1 MTNKLTQL
9 FDIRNVIGALL
20 GIYGVVLTIAGF
32 APALLRERDKG
43 ANSAAANPVDLYFG
57 TEANWWVGLALIA
70 VSAVFIT
77 WALVRPVK
85 VAEPAPSESGPESAS
100 Q

>member
-32 APALLRERDKG
+32 APALLRQRDKG
-43 ANSAAANPVDLYFG
+43 ANNNPVDLYFG
-57 TEANWWVGLALIA
+57 TEANWWVGLALIV

-100 Q
+100 P

>member
-1 MTNKLTQL
+1 MTSKLTQL

-43 ANSAAANPVDLYFG
+43 ADNNPVDLYFG
-57 TEANWWVGLALIA
+57 TEANWWVGLALIV

-77 WALVRPVK
+77 WALLRPVK
-85 VAEPAPSESGPESAS
+85 VEQPAPSESGPESAS
-100 Q
+100 P

>member
-32 APALLRERDKG
+32 APTLLRERDKG
-43 ANSAAANPVDLYFG
+43 ADNNPVDLYFG

-100 Q
+100 P

>member
-43 ANSAAANPVDLYFG
+43 ANNNPVDLYFG
-57 TEANWWVGLALIA
+57 TEANWWVGLALIV

-85 VAEPAPSESGPESAS
+85 VAEPAPSESGPEPAS

>member
-43 ANSAAANPVDLYFG
+43 ANSAQSGGSLLRHRGQLVGGAGADCGVGGVHHVGAGPTCEGRG
-57 TEANWWVGLALIA
+57 TGA
-70 VSAVFIT
+70 
-77 WALVRPVK
+77 
-85 VAEPAPSESGPESAS
+85 
-100 Q
+100 

>member
-43 ANSAAANPVDLYFG
+43 ANNNPVDLYFG
-57 TEANWWVGLALIA
+57 TEANWWVGLALIV

>member
-1 MTNKLTQL
+1 MNSKLTQL

-43 ANSAAANPVDLYFG
+43 ADNNPVDLYFG
-57 TEANWWVGLALIA
+57 TEANWWVGLALIV

-85 VAEPAPSESGPESAS
+85 VAEPAPSESGPEPAS